1 MCPTALSSP
10 EEVNAVFSVAPGEFG
25 ELLLSGGG
33 LREGEAALSVSTGD
47 IVQMLESVA
56 TAATT
61 DPVGR
66 EYALTALMKLSTRLP
81 DQAQRIAV
89 RGRLQEA
96 DRL

>member
-1 MCPTALSSP
+1 MCVL
-10 EEVNAVFSVAPGEFG
+10 PGEFG
-25 ELLLSGGG
+25 EHLLSGSS

-89 RGRLQEA
+89 RSLLPEA
-96 DRL
+96 DSL

>member
-1 MCPTALSSP
+1 MAVAPP
-10 EEVNAVFSVAPGEFG
+10 NEVNSVPLVFPGEFG
-25 ELLLSGGG
+25 ELLLSGSG
-33 LREGEAALSVSTGD
+33 LREGEATLSVSTGD
-47 IVQMLESVA
+47 VVQMPESVA

-89 RGRLQEA
+89 RGRLRGHQCCGEQ
-96 DRL
+96 

>member
-1 MCPTALSSP
+1 MAVSSH
-10 EEVNAVFSVAPGEFG
+10 EEIDAVSFAPSGEFG
-25 ELLLSGGG
+25 ELLLSSGG

-56 TAATT
+56 TATTT

-89 RGRLQEA
+89 RRQLQEA
-96 DRL
+96 DKL

>member
-1 MCPTALSSP
+1 MPG
-10 EEVNAVFSVAPGEFG
+10 EVDAVYFVPPGEFG
-25 ELLLSGGG
+25 ELLLSGSGM
-33 LREGEAALSVSTGD
+33 REGEAALSVSTGD
-47 IVQMLESVA
+47 IVQMLDSVA

-89 RGRLQEA
+89 RCHLRAA
-96 DRL
+96 DKL